1 MKTKLFFSPAVA
13 LTLFAQTP
21 APEQPVNR
29 ADARLV
35 EINVVVRDKNG
46 PVTGLTQNDFTLFD
60 KGKEQKIASFLLSN
74 AHAAPKP
81 ALPPNIFVNRPD
93 LTGKSGGVTVIL
105 LDALDTPLPLQ
116 AYMRNQSLR
125 ALSEIRPEDHV
136 AVYVLGLGLHVLNEA
151 DTRYEAENGEL
162 EQWLGESSVA
172 GGLNV
177 ENRLHNTVGALVT
190 IAEHIGHLPGRKNLV
205 WVAGLFPVSVDHYG
219 AEGPPGWENTAEQPN
234 GGGINHATGDPT
246 QIDRQVFQHA
256 FQPAMQA
263 LNLANIAVYAADAR
277 GLVDEPYSQSEAGS
291 GGSKSRAAAT
301 RGSTA
306 SLVPSGINALRTLAE
321 DSGGRAFE
329 SSNDIRKGIRSA
341 IEDAEVSYT
350 LGYYPD
356 SKMLDS
362 RFHDLKVQVNRKDV
376 DVHCRK
382 GYVAIP
388 APKITEAQRTEA
400 IKQALLSPLEAS
412 GIGLMAG
419 FEKVDQP
426 KPGSIRTT
434 VVISGRDLALQQNGG
449 QWTGELEFIFTPRSA
464 DGKDRGTI
472 RQAVALKLNKAQYDT
487 VMQQGLSLTKTLE
500 PTGDVAELRAV
511 VSDRVTGRVGS
522 LIMPVK

>member
-1 MKTKLFFSPAVA
+1 VKRKLFFSSAVA

-21 APEQPVNR
+21 APAQPVSR

-35 EINVVVRDKNG
+35 EIDVVVRDRNG
-46 PVTGLTQNDFTLFD
+46 PVTDLTQSDFTLFD

-74 AHAAPKP
+74 LHAPPKP
-81 ALPPNIFVNRPD
+81 ALAPNVFVNRAD
-93 LTGKSGGVTVIL
+93 LAGKSGGTTVIL
-105 LDALDTPLPLQ
+105 LDALDTPPQLQ
-116 AYMRNQSLR
+116 AYMRDQSLR
-125 ALSEIRPEDHV
+125 ALSEIKPEEHV
-136 AVYVLGLGLHVLNEA
+136 AVYVLGTSLHVLNDA
-151 DTRYEAENGEL
+151 NNRYDAESGEL
-162 EQWLGESSVA
+162 ERWLAESSVA
-172 GGLNV
+172 NGLAV
-177 ENRLHNTVGALVT
+177 ETRLHNTVGALVT
-190 IAEHIGHLPGRKNLV
+190 IAENIGRLPGRKNLV
-205 WVAGLFPVSVDHYG
+205 WVAGLFPVEVDHYG
-219 AEGPPGWENTAEQPN
+219 AGGPPGWQNTAVQETN

-246 QIDRQVFQHA
+246 QVDRQVFQHA

-277 GLVDEPYSQSEAGS
+277 GLVGS
-291 GGSKSRAAAT
+291 PNTPTATSNSRSRGS
-301 RGSTA
+301 STA
-306 SLVPSGINALRTLAE
+306 SNTVPTTTPGINPVQMLAE

-329 SSNDIRKGIRSA
+329 STNDIQRAIRSA
-341 IEDAEVSYT
+341 IDDAEVSYT

-376 DVHCRK
+376 EVHSRK

-388 APKITEAQRTEA
+388 LPKISDAQRTEA
-400 IKQALLSPLEAS
+400 IKQALLSSLEAS
-412 GIGLMAG
+412 GIGLMAA

-426 KPGSIRTT
+426 KPGCIRATLI
-434 VVISGRDLALQQNGG
+434 VSGRDLVLQQNSG
-449 QWTGELEFIFTPRSA
+449 QWTGEFEFILTPRSA

-472 RQAVALKLNKAQYDT
+472 RQAVALKLNQAQYDT
-487 VMQQGLSLTKTLE
+487 VMQQGLSVTKTLE

-511 VSDRVTGRVGS
+511 VCDHVAGRVGS